1 MQVGGFDLLDPL
13 RKCNQLFTWNTIMKQ
28 IAFLII
34 SYTPSMKNVA
44 QISSYSTGQ
53 MSLFSPPSYIY
64 LIVGIVGWLTNNV
77 GRWIGS
83 EIGSS
88 S

>member
-1 MQVGGFDLLDPL
+1 MLHKFQAT
-13 RKCNQLFTWNTIMKQ
+13 QLVKWAYFHH
-28 IAFLII
+28 L
-34 SYTPSMKNVA
+34 
-44 QISSYSTGQ
+44 
-53 MSLFSPPSYIY
+53 SYIY